1 MIKTFALP
9 VTAAALI
16 AVVTILAVKRTPA
29 VTTNIVKA
37 KETTV
42 QPDSKNAPHP
52 DWYSTAIEAITK
64 AEYEFKKDTTTNRYF
79 TPNRKNNLR
88 FFYDENGFTAEPRT
102 TKIAIEN
109 NDSAKTADEIK
120 YRQIPN
126 WKATFN
132 LDKKQTGKGKWL
144 IAANKAEY
152 ITDKVTI
159 QYINNEEGMRQN
171 FIVACPISNDKA
183 LKINFSIKT
192 ELKIELQDD
201 QLQFFHK
208 KAGHVLSY
216 SQLKVWDANDK
227 PLDANFEKAGNDY
240 CIHVNTKDAVYPITV
255 DPISTTPSRIVESN
269 QLNAQMGIAVSSAG
283 DVNGDGFS
291 DVIVGAYLF
300 DNGQND
306 EGRVYIYSG
315 TASGITTATVKFIE
329 SDQSGAR
336 FGRSVSTAGD
346 VNGDGYSDVIVGAPL
361 YDNGQTNEGAIYVF
375 HGSATGIITTPAVIL
390 ESGLAN
396 ANFGIAVACAGDV
409 NGDGYSDIAGG
420 ADRLSAGQTNE
431 GAAIIYRGSAA
442 GITSATATILQSNQ
456 AGAQMGNAV
465 ASAGDI
471 NGDGF
476 SDIIVGASLY
486 ANGQTGEGAAIIYKG
501 SASGINITAMDT
513 LQSNQLNANLGQSV
527 SSAGDVNG
535 DGYSD
540 VVIGANLYDNGQT
553 DEGAAFIYHG
563 SDTGLNATASIRL
576 ESNAAGSNFGIAV
589 ACAGDNNGDGYGD
602 IIIGASLYDNGQT
615 DEGAAFVYRGSA
627 TGVVNT
633 AIATLE
639 SNQAAAN
646 FGIAVASAGDVN
658 GDGYSDIIV
667 GANLYDN
674 GDTDEGAAFVYH
686 GSANSIR
693 FLTYPQVISSPINYL
708 HCSQTG
714 SRMGYS
720 VSSAG
725 DVNSDGYS
733 DVIIGAPLFD
743 NGFGDEGGAFIFH
756 GSPNGIITVA
766 ADTIE
771 GNQQAA
777 SLGNSVA
784 AAGDVNGDGY
794 SDVIAGAY
802 IYDRGQ
808 VNEGIAIIQYGS
820 ATGINPQHG
829 DTLESNQA
837 NANFGSAVSSAGDV
851 NADGYSDIL
860 VGANLYDN
868 GETNEGRVYLYLGSA
883 SGIDTASV
891 KILEIN
897 QANAA
902 FGSTVSSAGDVN
914 GDGYSDI
921 IVGAKLYDNIP
932 GVDQGQAWVYYGSD
946 TGITSI
952 ANVILQGNSGGDN
965 FGSSVASA
973 GDINGDGFSDVLVGA
988 SGVDLAQSNAG
999 AVYIYHGSATGINTS
1014 ATIRIDGPAT
1024 QFADAFFGSAV
1035 AGAGDVNGDG
1045 YSDIIVGASQFTV
1058 GFTWE
1063 GRSFIYLGRPAGIST
1078 TVAAVLITE
1087 GQQTYN
1093 GFSVAGAGDINGDG
1107 FSDVISGAYRSSHSI
1122 SFQDEGLAYIYYGNS
1137 RELGVRNNL
1146 RLYNSDQTTPIQQ
1159 SNNSDQLFAA
1169 GIFAK
1174 SPLGRQ
1180 KGKMVLETVRNG
1192 VAFPGNPI
1200 SNSTTATAT
1209 DATFTNLG
1217 LTGVELKRQAIK
1229 MIPTK
1234 ATNIRA
1240 RVKYDLST
1248 AITGQVYGPWRYS
1261 QTYLTGNTNKIL
1273 SAVTYNWTGN
1283 VSIVWENPA
1292 NWSSNVV
1299 PVSTSAVIIPAG
1311 RPRYPTINATTSIK
1325 SLSLAPGTSTNTATG
1340 VTLNITGN

>member
-1 MIKTFALP
+1 MIKTLALP
-9 VTAAALI
+9 VTAAVLI
-16 AVVTILAVKRTPA
+16 AVVTILIVEHTPA
-29 VTTNIVKA
+29 VTRNIVA
-37 KETTV
+37 EKETTV
-42 QPDSKNAPHP
+42 NPGSKNTPHP
-52 DWYSTAIEAITK
+52 DWYSTAIGAITN
-64 AEYEFKKDTTTNRYF
+64 AEYEFKKDTTTNRYC

-88 FFYDENGFTAEPRT
+88 FFYDDNGFTAEPRT
-102 TKIAIEN
+102 TIAKIPGKN
-109 NDSAKTADEIK
+109 PTEINHK
-120 YRQIPN
+120 ELPA
-126 WKATFN
+126 WKVAFT
-132 LDKKQTGKGKWL
+132 LDKKQIGKGRWNV
-144 IAANKAEY
+144 AANKAEY
-152 ITDKVTI
+152 ITDKVTV

-171 FIVACPISNDKA
+171 FIVASPLSDDDG
-183 LKINFSIKT
+183 LKINLSIKT
-192 ELKIELQDD
+192 TLSISLNDNE
-201 QLQFFHK
+201 LQFFHK
-208 KAGHVLSY
+208 QAGNVLNY
-216 SQLKVWDANDK
+216 SQLKVWDATNK
-227 PLDANFEKAGNDY
+227 TLEANFEKNGDDY
-240 CIHVNTKDAVYPITV
+240 CISVNAKGAAYPITV
-255 DPISTTPSRIVESN
+255 DPVSTTPSTTVESN
-269 QLNAQMGIAVSSAG
+269 ELNAQMGISVASAG
-283 DVNGDGFS
+283 DINGDGYS
-291 DVIVGAYLF
+291 DIIVGAYLF

-306 EGRVYIYSG
+306 EGRVYIYLGAVGGVNTS
-315 TASGITTATVKFIE
+315 SIRVIE
-329 SDQSGAR
+329 SNQGGAR
-336 FGRSVSTAGD
+336 LGRSVSTAGD
-346 VNGDGYSDVIVGAPL
+346 VNGDGYSDIIVGAPL
-361 YDNGQTNEGAIYVF
+361 YDNGQTNEGAVYVF
-375 HGSATGIITTPAVIL
+375 HGSATGIVTTPAVIL
-390 ESGLAN
+390 ESGLAD
-396 ANFGIAVACAGDV
+396 ANFGIAVACAGDI
-409 NGDGYSDIAGG
+409 NGDGYSDIVAG
-420 ADRLSAGQTNE
+420 ANRLSAGQANE
-431 GAAIIYRGSAA
+431 GAAIVYKGSAT

-456 AGAQMGNAV
+456 AGAQMGNSV

-486 ANGQTGEGAAIIYKG
+486 ANGQAGEGAAIIYKG
-501 SASGINITAMDT
+501 SATGINITAMDT

-540 VVIGANLYDNGQT
+540 VVIGANLYENGQT
-553 DEGAAFIYHG
+553 DEGAAFVYHG
-563 SDTGLNATASIRL
+563 SDTGINATASIRL

-589 ACAGDNNGDGYGD
+589 ACAGDNNGDGYSD
-602 IIIGASLYDNGQT
+602 IIIGANLYDNGQT

-627 TGVVNT
+627 AGIIGT

-674 GDTDEGAAFVYH
+674 GDTDEGAAYVYR
-686 GSANSIR
+686 GSANSMR
-693 FLTYPQVISSPINYL
+693 TLTYTQVVSSPINYL
-708 HCSQTG
+708 QCSQSG
-714 SRMGYS
+714 ARMGYS
-720 VSSAG
+720 VSTAG
-725 DVNSDGYS
+725 DVNADGYS
-733 DVIIGAPLFD
+733 DVIIGASLFD
-743 NGFGDEGGAFIFH
+743 HGSGDEGAAFIFH
-756 GSPNGIITVA
+756 GSPNGISPVA

-777 SLGNSVA
+777 SLGNAVA
-784 AAGDVNGDGY
+784 SAGDVNGDGY

-808 VNEGIAIIQYGS
+808 VNEGIAIIHYGS

-883 SGIDTASV
+883 GGIDTASV

-914 GDGYSDI
+914 GDGYSDVI
-921 IVGAKLYDNIP
+921 IGAKLYDILMP
-932 GVDQGQAWVYYGSD
+932 DQGQAWVYYGSD
-946 TGITSI
+946 TGIASI
-952 ANVILQGNSGGDN
+952 ANVILQGNTGGDN

-973 GDINGDGFSDVLVGA
+973 GDVNGDGFSDVLVGA
-988 SGVDLAQSNAG
+988 SGLDLAQSNAG
-999 AVYIYHGSATGINTS
+999 AAYIYHGKATGINTS
-1014 ATIRIDGPAT
+1014 ASTRIDGPAT
-1024 QFADAFFGSAV
+1024 QFADAFFGGSV

-1045 YSDIIVGASQFTV
+1045 YSDVIVGASQFTV

-1063 GRSFIYLGRPAGIST
+1063 GRSFVYLGTPAGIST
-1078 TVAAVLITE
+1078 TVAAAFITE

-1107 FSDVISGAYRSSHSI
+1107 FSDIISGAYRSSHSQ
-1122 SFQDEGLAYIYYGNS
+1122 SFLDEGLAYVYYGNG
-1137 RELGVRNNL
+1137 RELGLRNNFH
-1146 RLYNSDQTTPIQQ
+1146 LYNSDQTTPIQQ

-1261 QTYLTGNTNKIL
+1261 QAYVTGHTNKIL

-1292 NWSSNVV
+1292 NWNSNVV

-1311 RPRYPTINATTSIK
+1311 RPRYPTINATTSVK

-1340 VTLNITGN
+1340 VTLTITGQ